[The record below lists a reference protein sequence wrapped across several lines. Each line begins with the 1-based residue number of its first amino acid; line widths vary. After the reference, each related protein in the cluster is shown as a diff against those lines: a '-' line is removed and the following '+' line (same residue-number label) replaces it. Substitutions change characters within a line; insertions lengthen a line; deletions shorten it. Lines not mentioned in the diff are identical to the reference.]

1 MPPPALQERVEIVD
15 NFGYIRWVIIDC
27 HGHYTTTPP
36 GVGAWRDAQIAA
48 LGAVGASGGGAPDG
62 PFAVTDDEIRE
73 SIEGGQLRVQRE
85 RGIDVTLFSPRASWM
100 GHHVGDAATS
110 LDWTTR
116 QNDLIKRVCDL
127 FPGRFVP
134 VAQLPQSP
142 GAAIDSSVRELRRT
156 VEELGFV
163 AVNINPDPT
172 GGYWTGPVL
181 GDRYWWPLWEA
192 MQELDVPGMLH
203 VSQAE
208 NPFFQTTGSYYL
220 SADTTFFVQ
229 ALSSGFMKEQPGLRL
244 IIPHGGGAI
253 PFHWGRFQ
261 GMSVREGWDF
271 DASTERI
278 YFDTCVYHQPGI
290 DLLLDVVPT
299 ERVLFGSEMLGAV
312 RGDNPTTGSGWDD
325 TGTYLEAAALSATDR
340 EQVYSGNARA
350 VYPRLAAYLA

>member
-1 MPPPALQERVEIVD
+1 MPPTGVEIVD
-15 NFGYIRWVIIDC
+15 NFGYIRHMIIDC
-27 HGHYTTTPP
+27 HGHYTTTPV

-48 LGAVGASGGGAPDG
+48 LRDGSAASDLQ
-62 PFAVTDDEIRE
+62 FDVSDDEIRQ
-73 SIEGGQLRVQRE
+73 SIEDGQLRVQRD

-100 GHHVGDAATS
+100 GHHVGDAGTS
-110 LDWTTR
+110 LAWTTR

-142 GAAIDSSVRELRRT
+142 GVSIDNSVRELRRT
-156 VEELGFV
+156 VDELGFV
-163 AVNINPDPT
+163 AININPDPT
-172 GGYWTGPVL
+172 GGYWTGPGL

-229 ALSSGFMKEQPGLRL
+229 ALSSGFMKDQPALRL

-271 DASTERI
+271 DAATERI

-299 ERVLFGSEMLGAV
+299 HRVLFGSEMLGAV

-325 TGTYLEAAALSATDR
+325 TGKYLEASTLAPDDKAR
-340 EQVYSGNARA
+340 VYSGNAQA
-350 VYPRLAAYLA
+350 VYPRLVAHLG

>member
-1 MPPPALQERVEIVD
+1 M
-15 NFGYIRWVIIDC
+15 IIDC

-36 GVGAWRDAQIAA
+36 GVGTWRDTQVAA
-48 LGAVGASGGGAPDG
+48 LSGGPAASDG
-62 PFAVTDDEIRE
+62 RFPVTDDEIRE

-85 RGIDVTLFSPRASWM
+85 RGIDITLFSPRASWM
-100 GHHVGDAATS
+100 GHHVGDATTS

-127 FPGRFVP
+127 YPANFVP

-142 GAAIDSSVRELRRT
+142 GTSIENSVRELRRT

-163 AVNINPDPT
+163 AVNVNPDPT
-172 GGYWTGPVL
+172 GGYWTGPDL

-229 ALSSGFMKEQPGLRL
+229 ALSSGFMKDQENLRL
-244 IIPHGGGAI
+244 VIPHGGGAI

-271 DASTERI
+271 EGATERI
-278 YFDTCVYHQPGI
+278 FFDTCVYHQPGI

-325 TGTYLEAAALSATDR
+325 TGKYLEAASITADVR
-340 EQVYSGNARA
+340 ARIYETNPRV
-350 VYPRLAAYLA
+350 VYPRLEAHLS

>member
-1 MPPPALQERVEIVD
+1 M
-15 NFGYIRWVIIDC
+15 IIDC

-36 GVGAWRDAQIAA
+36 GVGGWRDAQVAA
-48 LGAVGASGGGAPDG
+48 LPDRHPASDA
-62 PFAVTDDEIRE
+62 PFAVTDDEVRA

-85 RGIDVTLFSPRASWM
+85 RGIDLTLFSPRASWM
-100 GHHVGDAATS
+100 GHHIGDASTS

-116 QNDLIKRVCDL
+116 QNDLIRRVCDL
-127 FPGRFVP
+127 YPANFVP

-142 GAAIDSSVRELRRT
+142 GTSIENSVRELRRC
-156 VEELGFV
+156 VEQLGFV
-163 AVNINPDPT
+163 GVNVNPDPT
-172 GGYWTGPVL
+172 GGYWTGPHL

-229 ALSSGFMKEQPGLRL
+229 ALSTGFMKDQPNLRL
-244 IIPHGGGAI
+244 VIPHGGGAI

-271 DASTERI
+271 EGSTERI

-290 DLLLDVVPT
+290 ELLLDVVPT
-299 ERVLFGSEMLGAV
+299 ERILFGSEMLGAV
-312 RGDNPTTGSGWDD
+312 RGDNPTTGSAWDD
-325 TGTYLEAAALSATDR
+325 TGTYLEAADVTAEQR
-340 EQVYSGNARA
+340 EQIYSLNARA
-350 VYPRLAAYLA
+350 VYPRVQAYLS

>member
-1 MPPPALQERVEIVD
+1 M
-15 NFGYIRWVIIDC
+15 IIDC
-27 HGHYTTTPP
+27 HGHYTTTPAN
-36 GVGAWRDAQIAA
+36 VGAWREAQVAA
-48 LGAVGASGGGAPDG
+48 LDDG
-62 PFAVTDDEIRE
+62 PAPIDAEFPVTDDEIRE

-85 RGIDVTLFSPRASWM
+85 RGIDATLFSPRASWM
-100 GHHVGDAATS
+100 GQHVGDQSTS
-110 LDWTTR
+110 LAWTVK

-127 FPGRFVP
+127 FPGKFIP

-142 GAAIDSSVRELRRT
+142 GADLTASVAELRRC
-156 VEELGFV
+156 VEELGFIACNV
-163 AVNINPDPT
+163 NPDPT
-172 GGYWTGPVL
+172 GGSWSGPPL

-229 ALSSGFMKEQPGLRL
+229 ILQSGFMKEQSDLRL
-244 IIPHGGGAI
+244 VIPHGGGAV

-261 GMSVREGWDF
+261 GMSVREKWDF
-271 DASTERI
+271 EGATERVF
-278 YFDTCVYHQPGI
+278 FDTCVYHQPGI

-312 RGDNPTTGSGWDD
+312 RGEDPTTGKGWDD
-325 TGTYLEAAALSATDR
+325 TGVYLEAADVTAEQRAALY
-340 EQVYSGNARA
+340 EGNARR
-350 VYPRLAAYLA
+350 VYPRLAEYLPA

>member
-1 MPPPALQERVEIVD
+1 M
-15 NFGYIRWVIIDC
+15 IIDC

-36 GVGAWRDAQIAA
+36 GVGAWRDAQ
-48 LGAVGASGGGAPDG
+48 VASLADGTAGPDG
-62 PFAVTDDEIRE
+62 HFDVTDDEIRE

-100 GHHVGDAATS
+100 GHSVGDADTS
-110 LDWTTR
+110 WAWTTR
-116 QNDLIKRVCDL
+116 QNDLIKRACDL
-127 FPGRFVP
+127 YPRNFVP

-142 GAAIDSSVRELRRT
+142 GEPIDASVRELRRT
-156 VEELGFV
+156 VEDLGFV
-163 AVNINPDPT
+163 AVNVNPDPS
-172 GGYWTGPVL
+172 GGFWSGPDL
-181 GDRYWWPLWEA
+181 ADRYWWPLWEA
-192 MQELDVPGMLH
+192 MEELDVPGMLH

-229 ALSSGFMKEQPGLRL
+229 ALSSGFLKDHPGLRL
-244 IIPHGGGAI
+244 VIPHGGGAI

-271 DASTERI
+271 EGATERI
-278 YFDTCVYHQPGI
+278 FFDTCVYHQAGI

-312 RGDNPTTGSGWDD
+312 RGDNPDTGSGWDD
-325 TGTYLEAAALSATDR
+325 TGKYLEAATITA
-340 EQVYSGNARA
+340 EQRAAVYEHNARRL
-350 VYPRLAAYLA
+350 YPRLATYLPATSTGEFAFNSTS

>member
-1 MPPPALQERVEIVD
+1 
-15 NFGYIRWVIIDC
+15 VIIDC

-36 GVGAWRDAQIAA
+36 GVGAWRDAQVAA
-48 LGAVGASGGGAPDG
+48 LTGGTAAAEG
-62 PFAVTDDEIRE
+62 PLDVSDDEIRA
-73 SIEGGQLRVQRE
+73 SIETGQLRVQRE
-85 RGIDVTLFSPRASWM
+85 RGIDLTLFSPRASWM
-100 GHHVGDAATS
+100 GHHVGDATTS

-127 FPGRFVP
+127 YPANFVP

-142 GAAIDSSVRELRRT
+142 GTSIENSVRELRRC

-163 AVNINPDPT
+163 AANVNPDPT
-172 GGYWTGPVL
+172 GGYWTGPDL

-229 ALSSGFMKEQPGLRL
+229 SLSSGFMKEQPGLRL
-244 IIPHGGGAI
+244 VIPHGGGAI

-271 DASTERI
+271 EGSTDRI
-278 YFDTCVYHQPGI
+278 FFDTCVYHQPGI

-312 RGDNPTTGSGWDD
+312 RGDNPATASGWDD
-325 TGTYLEAAALSATDR
+325 TGKYLEAAAITPEQRERIYSA
-340 EQVYSGNARA
+340 NARV
-350 VYPRLAAYLA
+350 VYPRLDAYLT

>member
-1 MPPPALQERVEIVD
+1 
-15 NFGYIRWVIIDC
+15 VIIDC

-36 GVGAWRDAQIAA
+36 GVGAWREAQIAA
-48 LGAVGASGGGAPDG
+48 LGGGSAPPDG
-62 PFAVTDDEIRE
+62 PFEVTDDEIRA

-100 GHHVGDAATS
+100 GHSVGDETTS
-110 LDWTTR
+110 REWTAR

-127 FPGRFVP
+127 YPRNFVP

-142 GAAIDSSVRELRRT
+142 GAPIDASVRELRRT
-156 VEELGFV
+156 VEQLGFV
-163 AVNINPDPT
+163 AVNVNPDPS
-172 GGYWTGPVL
+172 GGYWSGPDL
-181 GDRYWWPLWEA
+181 ADRYWWPLWEA

-229 ALSSGFMKEQPGLRL
+229 ALATGFLKDHPGLRL
-244 IIPHGGGAI
+244 VIPHGGGAI

-271 DASTERI
+271 DGATERI
-278 YFDTCVYHQPGI
+278 FFDTCVYHQAGI
-290 DLLLDVVPT
+290 DLLLEVVPT

-312 RGDNPTTGSGWDD
+312 RGDNPATGSGWDD
-325 TGTYLEAAALSATDR
+325 TGKYLDAASISPQRRAAIDEL
-340 EQVYSGNARA
+340 NARR
-350 VYPRLAAYLA
+350 VYPRLAGALPG

>member
-1 MPPPALQERVEIVD
+1 
-15 NFGYIRWVIIDC
+15 VIIDC
-27 HGHYTTTPP
+27 HGHYTTTPA
-36 GVGAWRDAQIAA
+36 GVGAWRDTQVAA
-48 LGAVGASGGGAPDG
+48 LAGGPAPADG
-62 PFAVTDDEIRE
+62 PFPVTDDEIRE

-100 GHHVGDAATS
+100 GHHVGDATTS

-127 FPGRFVP
+127 YPQNFIP

-142 GAAIDSSVRELRRT
+142 GTSIDNSVRELRRT

-163 AVNINPDPT
+163 AVNVNPDPT
-172 GGYWTGPVL
+172 GGYWTGPDL

-229 ALSSGFMKEQPGLRL
+229 ALSTGFMKDQDSLRL
-244 IIPHGGGAI
+244 VIPHGGGAI

-271 DASTERI
+271 EGATERI
-278 YFDTCVYHQPGI
+278 FFDTCVYHQPGI
-290 DLLLDVVPT
+290 DLLLDVVPDD
-299 ERVLFGSEMLGAV
+299 RVLFGSEMLGAV
-312 RGDNPTTGSGWDD
+312 RGDNPETGSGWDD
-325 TGTYLEAAALSATDR
+325 TGKYLEAADIPAATR
-340 EQVYSGNARA
+340 AQIYAANART
-350 VYPRLAAYLA
+350 VYPRLAAYLPT